1 MTAREYTLNEV
12 AERLGVH
19 YMTAY
24 RYVRTGRLWAHQ
36 RGAQW
41 HVDEGD
47 LELFE
52 KSLSVKN
59 EATPSSTRRTP
70 RPSIDR
76 LVARLMAG
84 DEPGCWT
91 IVQEFQ
97 SGGATAKGVYLDLFV
112 PAMRTIGERWSL
124 GQITVAAEH
133 RASAVMHRLI
143 GRMGPQFRPRGPR
156 RGSVIVGAPSGEL
169 HGLPIAL
176 AADLLR
182 STGFTVVDL
191 GADVPGDA
199 FAACAHDLD
208 DLVAVAISVTASQ
221 HRTSTARV
229 IEALRRSHVK
239 APIFIGGAGVGERDA
254 VRVGADRWV
263 PDVESLV
270 EVLRAR

>member
-41 HVDEGD
+41 LVDEGD
-47 LELFE
+47 LERFE
-52 KSLSVKN
+52 KSLSARMRHAVVD
-59 EATPSSTRRTP
+59 ARTR

-76 LVARLMAG
+76 LVARLIVG
-84 DEPGCWT
+84 DESGCWT

-112 PAMRTIGERWSL
+112 PAMRAIGERWAL
-124 GQITVAAEH
+124 GQITVAEEH
-133 RASAVMHRLI
+133 RASAVMQRLI

-156 RGSVIVGAPSGEL
+156 RGSVIIGAPSGEL
-169 HGLPIAL
+169 HGLPVAL

-191 GADVPGDA
+191 GADVPADA
-199 FAACAHDLD
+199 FAACARDLD
-208 DLVAVAISVTASQ
+208 DLARGGDKRDRFAAPSVDDT
-221 HRTSTARV
+221 
-229 IEALRRSHVK
+229 
-239 APIFIGGAGVGERDA
+239 RD
-254 VRVGADRWV
+254 
-263 PDVESLV
+263 
-270 EVLRAR
+270 